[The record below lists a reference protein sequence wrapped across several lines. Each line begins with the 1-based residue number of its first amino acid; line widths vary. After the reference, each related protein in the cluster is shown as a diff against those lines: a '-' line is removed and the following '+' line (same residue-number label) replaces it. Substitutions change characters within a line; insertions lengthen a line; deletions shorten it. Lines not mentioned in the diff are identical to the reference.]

1 MDELYKLTR
10 KMRNFKLKISVP
22 QAGARSFVSM
32 GKWGQSNA
40 ESAARVLLAVYLVG
54 LAVVAFWPTPVDRPV
69 AGRLQT
75 VLFALHQASLPQ
87 LINYNFVEFASNIL
101 MFAPIGALAT
111 LAFPAFHRGR
121 IVLAA
126 FLVSCG
132 MELGQLLFLH
142 DRVPSAMDIVANTS
156 GAMLGIWVLGVL
168 EDWLRRADFDKL
180 NQWGSRG

>member
-1 MDELYKLTR
+1 
-10 KMRNFKLKISVP
+10 
-22 QAGARSFVSM
+22 M

-40 ESAARVLLAVYLVG
+40 ERLPRALLAIYLVG

-75 VLFALHQASLPQ
+75 VLFALHEAGLPI
-87 LINYNFVEFASNIL
+87 LINYSFVEFASNIL
-101 MFAPIGALAT
+101 MFAPIGALAS
-111 LAFPAFHRGR
+111 LAFPALHRGR
-121 IVLAA
+121 IVLSA

-156 GAMLGIWVLGVL
+156 GAMLGIWVLGAV
-168 EDWLRRADFDKL
+168 EDWLRRADLDRL
-180 NQWGSRG
+180 NQR

>member
-1 MDELYKLTR
+1 
-10 KMRNFKLKISVP
+10 MRNFVLKTS
-22 QAGARSFVSM
+22 GYLRGSRSFVRM
-32 GKWGQSNA
+32 GKWWESNA
-40 ESAARVLLAVYLVG
+40 QRVPRVLLAIYLVG

-75 VLFALHQASLPQ
+75 VIFALHEAGLPI
-87 LINYNFVEFASNIL
+87 LINYSFVEFASNIL
-101 MFAPIGALAT
+101 MFAPIGALAA

-121 IVLAA
+121 IVLSA

-156 GAMLGIWVLGVL
+156 GAMLGIWVLGVV
-168 EDWLRRADFDKL
+168 EEWLRRADFDRL
-180 NQWGSRG
+180 NQR

>member
-1 MDELYKLTR
+1 
-10 KMRNFKLKISVP
+10 
-22 QAGARSFVSM
+22 M

-40 ESAARVLLAVYLVG
+40 ERVARVLLAVYLVV
-54 LAVVAFWPTPVDRPV
+54 LAGVAFWPTPVDRPV

-75 VLFALHQASLPQ
+75 VLFALHEAGLPI
-87 LINYNFVEFASNIL
+87 LINYSFVEFASNIL
-101 MFAPIGALAT
+101 MFAPIGALAS

-121 IVLAA
+121 IVLSA

-132 MELGQLLFLH
+132 IELGQLLFLH

-156 GAMLGIWVLGVL
+156 GAMLGIWVLGAV

-180 NQWGSRG
+180 NRR